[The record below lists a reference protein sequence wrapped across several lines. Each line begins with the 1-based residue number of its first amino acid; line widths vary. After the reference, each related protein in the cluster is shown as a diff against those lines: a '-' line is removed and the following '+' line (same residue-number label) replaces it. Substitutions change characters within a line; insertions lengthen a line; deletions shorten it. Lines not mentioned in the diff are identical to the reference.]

1 MHNLFVIWEELIRF
15 IMKKS
20 ITINFI
26 MNVVLTM
33 SSFIFPLITFPYISR
48 ILLPEG
54 TGKVTF
60 ATSVVAYFSMFAQL
74 GIPTYGIRACA
85 KVRDNKKKLSQ
96 VANELLAINL
106 ITSFLSIFAL
116 AMAVCLVPR
125 LNNEKL
131 LYIIMSMSIFL
142 TALGMEWLYKALEQY
157 TYITIRSIVFK
168 FVALVFMFLL
178 VHSKSDYVI
187 YGAISI
193 FASSASNL
201 CNFVNAH
208 KYINIIPLN
217 ELKLQKHFPAVLVFF
232 AMSCATTVYTNL
244 DTVMLGFMATDADV
258 GYYNA
263 AVKIKGILV
272 ALVTSL
278 GAVILPR
285 ASYYVEN
292 NRIEEFYKITQKT
305 LQFVFLVSVPLMVYF
320 IIFAKEG
327 ILFLSGSAYIGA
339 VFPMQLIMP
348 TLLLIGITNV
358 LGMQILIPLGKE
370 KCVLYSELF
379 GAFVDIVINAIL
391 IPKCAAAG
399 AAIGTL
405 IAEAVVLAVQ
415 CFFLR
420 DKIHNLF
427 FGIGYVMLAEGVFLS
442 AVTATLIKCLNICML
457 VKLLISFG
465 VFFGVYIG
473 WLLYKHEALVI
484 EVLQTVFKKI
494 SCKC

>member
-1 MHNLFVIWEELIRF
+1 
-15 IMKKS
+15 
-20 ITINFI
+20 
-26 MNVVLTM
+26 
-33 SSFIFPLITFPYISR
+33 
-48 ILLPEG
+48 
-54 TGKVTF
+54 
-60 ATSVVAYFSMFAQL
+60 
-74 GIPTYGIRACA
+74 
-85 KVRDNKKKLSQ
+85 
-96 VANELLAINL
+96 
-106 ITSFLSIFAL
+106 
-116 AMAVCLVPR
+116 
-125 LNNEKL
+125 
-131 LYIIMSMSIFL
+131 
-142 TALGMEWLYKALEQY
+142 
-157 TYITIRSIVFK
+157 
-168 FVALVFMFLL
+168 
-178 VHSKSDYVI
+178 
-187 YGAISI
+187 
-193 FASSASNL
+193 
-201 CNFVNAH
+201 
-208 KYINIIPLN
+208 
-217 ELKLQKHFPAVLVFF
+217 
-232 AMSCATTVYTNL
+232 MSCATTVYTNL

-339 VFPMQLIMP
+339 AFPMQLIMP

-391 IPKCAAAG
+391 IPKYAAAG

-405 IAEAVVLAVQ
+405 IAEAAVLVVQ

-420 DKIHNLF
+420 GKIHNLF
-427 FGIGYVMLAEGVFLS
+427 FGIGYGILVEGVILS
-442 AVTATLIKCLNICML
+442 AVTAILIKCLSICTF

-465 VFFGVYIG
+465 TFFGVYIG

-484 EVLQTVFKKI
+484 EVLQTVLKKI
-494 SCKC
+494 GRKC